1 MRYVL
6 REKEHQKKKNLFS
19 IVMLIV
25 IILGILNLLNNRYKQ
40 ITYKNINIRNQDFR
54 LREEIEI

>member
-19 IVMLIV
+19 IIMLIV